1 MKIKV
6 LLVDDHQLLR
16 EGLVNILQKT
26 SHIEVVGQASN
37 GREGLQLLNKLQP
50 DIVLMDVAMPG
61 LNGVEATRMMLN
73 DFPDIRIIALSMHDN
88 SQFITGMFTA
98 GAKGYLLKD
107 CATAELIEAI
117 EKVAA
122 GQYFL
127 SYDISSIVLKEFLNS
142 RKTKEPVLTGRER
155 EVLQLIAE
163 GSSTKEIASRLFLSQ
178 KTVESHRK
186 NIMDK
191 LDIHTIPELTKY
203 AIREGYTSLE

>member
-16 EGLVNILQKT
+16 EGLVNILHKT
-26 SHIEVVGQASN
+26 GHIEVVGQASN
-37 GREGLQLLNKLQP
+37 GREGFQLLKKLQP
-50 DIVLMDVAMPG
+50 DLVLMDVAMPD
-61 LNGVEATRMMLN
+61 LNGIEATRMIVEEY
-73 DFPDIRIIALSMHDN
+73 PDIRIIALSMHDN
-88 SQFITGMFTA
+88 SHFITGMFTA

-107 CATAELIEAI
+107 CPAAELIEAI
-117 EKVAA
+117 ETVAA

-127 SYDISSIVLKEFLNS
+127 SHDISSIVLKEFLS
-142 RKTKEPVLTGRER
+142 SKETQEPVLSGRER

-163 GSSTKEIASRLFLSQ
+163 GLSMKEIAARLFLSQ

-191 LDIHTIPELTKY
+191 LDLHTIPDLTKY
-203 AIREGYTSLE
+203 AIREGYTSLD